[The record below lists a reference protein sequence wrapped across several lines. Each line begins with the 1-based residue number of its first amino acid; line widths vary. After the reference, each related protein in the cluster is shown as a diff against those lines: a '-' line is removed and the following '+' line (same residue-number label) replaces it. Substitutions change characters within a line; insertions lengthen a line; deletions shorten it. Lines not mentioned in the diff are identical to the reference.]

1 MTRATTS
8 PDPLDRF
15 RRPEYTGE
23 NRCVP
28 CTVVNV
34 AIAVLVAG
42 GVAVLASTRLG
53 TATGAVL
60 GGVLFLLFAA
70 TISLRGYLVP
80 GTPALTKAYFPDW
93 LLRRFD
99 KHPAAGREAPDGE
112 FDVEAELKHIGA
124 AEECESRDDICLTEG
139 FRSAWCD
146 RILALREQDTT
157 RADLAAV
164 LDTDP
169 DRLTFREHGDALVA
183 ELDGR
188 RVGQWES
195 RAAFLAD
202 MAGAGELRARHDR
215 WSGMDVDGRTRML
228 NGLRIFLDRC
238 PSCDGRV
245 LLDQEVVESCCRSI
259 DVVTVACE
267 DCGARLF
274 ETELPG

>member
-1 MTRATTS
+1 MATTS
-8 PDPLDRF
+8 PGPLDRF

-34 AIAVLVAG
+34 AIGAVVAG
-42 GVAVLASTRLG
+42 GLAVLASTRLG
-53 TATGAVL
+53 TTTGAAL

-70 TISLRGYLVP
+70 TITLRGYLVP
-80 GTPALTKAYFPDW
+80 GTPALTKTYFPDW
-93 LLRRFD
+93 VLRRFD
-99 KHPAAGREAPDGE
+99 KHPTARREAPGGE
-112 FDVEAELKHIGA
+112 FDVEAELKRVGA
-124 AEECESRDDICLTEG
+124 AEECDTEDDLCLTAE
-139 FRSAWCD
+139 FRTAWRD

-183 ELDGR
+183 QLDDR

-202 MAGAGELRARHDR
+202 MAGARALRERQDS
-215 WSGMDVDGRTRML
+215 WSEMDVDGRTRML

-238 PSCDGRV
+238 PTCDGRV
-245 LLDQEVVESCCRSI
+245 LLDQEVVKSCCRSI
-259 DVVTVACE
+259 DVVTVTCE

-274 ETELPG
+274 ETELSG